1 MKLIDTLRNLGERT
15 KHAERVL
22 NEPNYDVIQIQMK
35 QDEEITAHHAKEET
49 LIIVRTG
56 EVEFILENQAVTL
69 TNEQVFQMDSYE
81 KHSLKAI
88 EATDLIL
95 IKFK

>member
-1 MKLIDTLRNLGERT
+1 MKLIDTLRNLGERS
-15 KHAERVL
+15 KHAERML
-22 NEPNYDVIQIQMK
+22 SEPNYDVIQIQMK
-35 QDEEITAHHAKEET
+35 RNEELTTHHAEEET

-56 EVEFILENQAVTL
+56 KVEFILEEQLVVL
-69 TNEQVFQMDSYE
+69 TNEQIFQMAPME
-81 KHSLKAI
+81 KHSLKAL